1 LTGIESDEDTRHPL
15 HRAGV
20 AHFRRGEVAQAIECI
35 ERALAQ
41 GADPYLCHCDLCEM
55 CRVQGRLDEAL
66 DHGRRAVAL
75 DPENCDAHYNLG
87 LVHYDRGEIAE
98 AIACQRRVIAL
109 VPNHAA
115 GHFELGEALLLDG
128 DYRAGWQEFEWSF
141 KMPGVPPPMPPTD
154 KPYWEGDRLDDGTLL
169 LVGDQGFGD
178 VIQFMRYIP
187 LAAKRCRDLV
197 IACSA
202 EMTPLVAQLAGN
214 AKIFRL
220 WRDAPGFDRHARLSS
235 LPRLFK
241 TELENI
247 PAQVPYLRA
256 DKERAA
262 QWKRRLAALAPSGYR
277 RIGLVWAGRPEHLN
291 DRNRSMALKQLAPL
305 AALDRVALVSL
316 QKGPAGG
323 QVGSYFGPA
332 PLINLAPEI
341 NDFVDTACIIDA
353 LDLVVTVDTSVAHLA
368 GAMAKPVCVLLP
380 FAPDWRWLR
389 HRDDSPWYPSAR
401 LFRQTRPGDWSDPV
415 AKLAQFIGKR

>member
-1 LTGIESDEDTRHPL
+1 MDTDDDTRHPL

-20 AHFRRGEVAQAIECI
+20 AHFRRGELAQATDCI
-35 ERALAQ
+35 ERALAL
-41 GADPYLCHCDLCEM
+41 GGDPVACHCDLCEM
-55 CRVQGRLDEAL
+55 YRVQGRLDAAL
-66 DHGRRAVAL
+66 DHGRRATEL
-75 DPENCDAHYNLG
+75 DPDDGDAHYNLG
-87 LVHYDRGEIAE
+87 LVHYDRGEIAD
-98 AIACQRRVIAL
+98 AIACQRRVIAQM
-109 VPNHAA
+109 PNHAA
-115 GHFELGEALLLDG
+115 AHFELGEALLLDG
-128 DYRAGWQEFEWSF
+128 DFRAGWEEFEWSF
-141 KMPGVPPPMPPTD
+141 AMPGVAPPMPPTD

-187 LAAKRCRDLV
+187 LAAQRCRDLV

-202 EMTPLVAQLAGN
+202 EMTPLIAQLSGN

-241 TELENI
+241 TELQDI
-247 PAQVPYLRA
+247 PAQVPKRRA
-256 DKERAA
+256 PPPPAA

-277 RIGLVWAGRPEHLN
+277 RIGVVWAGRPEHGN
-291 DRNRSMALKQLAPL
+291 DRNRSIALSKLAPL
-305 AALDRVALVSL
+305 AALDRVVLVSL
-316 QKGPAGG
+316 QKGAAGG
-323 QVGSYFGPA
+323 QVGGYFGPA

-341 NDFVDTACIIDA
+341 NDFSDTAGIIDA

-389 HRDDSPWYPSAR
+389 HRDDSPWYPTAR
-401 LFRQTRPGDWSDPV
+401 LFRQRRPGDWSDAV
-415 AKLAQFIGKR
+415 AKLTQFVGRR